1 MLVLLSMCVN
11 RRRDVTSDYE
21 EKRRKDVRVYE
32 AKGMFIAR
40 TIQYGS
46 GIESLWRGS
55 RSL

>member
-32 AKGMFIAR
+32 AKSMFIAR